1 MKKGR
6 IPENVWKRS
15 VLRQL
20 RTKREEVIIGAGI
33 GEDCAIFSF
42 DKDSL
47 FALGMDSVTM
57 AGEEAVRYAVH
68 GAVNRIAASGAEP
81 VAITLSALLPE
92 KTEEPEIKAIMAR
105 AEAECAL
112 IQIQAAGGYTEVT
125 DAVTR
130 PVLTVTAAGRLGKKA
145 PACVK
150 NIRPGQDIVVSKWI
164 GLAGTSRIA
173 RSKEEE
179 LLTRYPIR
187 FIREAQD
194 FDRYLSIVPEAAVA
208 VSSGVCAMHDVAEGG
223 LFGALWELA
232 EGAGVGLTID
242 LKRLPVRQETIE
254 VCEFYEI
261 SPYELTSGGCLIMAA
276 DNGYDL
282 VRALEEKQIP
292 AVVVGKTTDGNDR
305 VVMNGDERR
314 FLEPPRQDEIH
325 KVL

>member
-20 RTKREEVIIGAGI
+20 KTKRKEVIIGAGI

-47 FALGMDSVTM
+47 FAVGMDSVTM
-57 AGEEAVRYAVH
+57 AGEGAVRYAVH
-68 GAVNRIAASGAEP
+68 GAVNRIAVSGAEP

-92 KTEEPEIKAIMAR
+92 KTEEQEIKALMAQ
-105 AEAECAL
+105 AETECAL
-112 IQIQAAGGYTEVT
+112 LQIQAAGGYTEVT

-130 PVLTVTAAGRLGKKA
+130 PVFTVTAAGRLGEKVPASIKK
-145 PACVK
+145 
-150 NIRPGQDIVVSKWI
+150 IRPGQDIVVSKWI
-164 GLAGTSRIA
+164 GLAGTARIA
-173 RSKEEE
+173 KSKEAE
-179 LLTRYPIR
+179 LLTRYPNR
-187 FIREAQD
+187 FIREAQA

-208 VSSGVCAMHDVAEGG
+208 VSSGVCAMHNVTEGG
-223 LFGALWELA
+223 LFGALWEMA
-232 EGAGVGLTID
+232 EGAGVGLIID

-261 SPYELTSGGCLIMAA
+261 SPYELTSGGCLIMVTN
-276 DNGYDL
+276 NGYDL

-305 VVMNGDERR
+305 VVMNEDERR
-314 FLEPPRQDEIH
+314 FLEPPKSDEIH